1 MEVFQ
6 KPLALNI
13 DKMCGYSDLL
23 LEEIKAEARLSSDE
37 IAGVIFKFDKLIFM
51 KMDNLAKDKSSNF
64 EIDPKVILLKDKI
77 HSIFHSHPQSDAHPS
92 EKDKN
97 IFRNHNIPILIYSCI
112 YDNFVF
118 FNEEGCKP
126 IKV

>member
-1 MEVFQ
+1 MGFQ
-6 KPLALNI
+6 KPLALSI
-13 DKMCGYSDLL
+13 GEMCEYSTLL
-23 LEEIKAEARLSSDE
+23 LERVKAESRLSSDE
-37 IAGVIFKFDKLIFM
+37 IAGVIFQFDELVFM
-51 KMDNLAKDKSSNF
+51 KMENLAEDKSSNF
-64 EIDPKVILLKDKI
+64 KIDPKVILLKDKI

-92 EKDKN
+92 EKDKD
-97 IFRNHNIPILIYSCI
+97 IFRNHAIPLLIYSCI